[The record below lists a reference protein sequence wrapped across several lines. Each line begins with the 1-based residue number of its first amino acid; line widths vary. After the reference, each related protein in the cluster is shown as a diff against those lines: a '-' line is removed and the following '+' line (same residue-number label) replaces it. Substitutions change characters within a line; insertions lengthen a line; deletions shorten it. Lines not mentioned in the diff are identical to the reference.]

1 MKKVTKHYLS
11 AEGIYLGSKEVPR
24 WYTWFNAKSITII
37 IIILSI
43 LLGIGIIFGLN
54 GMPHSHNYK
63 VNATNALPF

>member
-1 MKKVTKHYLS
+1 MKKVIKHYFS

-24 WYTWFNAKSITII
+24 WHTWFNAKSIA

-63 VNATNALPF
+63 VSVTNALPF